1 MCEKNTSKQSKSD
14 ARAIENFSHEN
25 KKSKKS
31 KKKGTAAKKQ
41 RKKDRIYQK
50 KKSTRSRNR
59 KCNASMHFPRG
70 EIKS

>member
-25 KKSKKS
+25 KKSKKNT
-31 KKKGTAAKKQ
+31 KKRTAAKKQ

-50 KKSTRSRNR
+50 KKIN
-59 KCNASMHFPRG
+59 
-70 EIKS
+70 EE

>member
-25 KKSKKS
+25 KKSKKIH

-50 KKSTRSRNR
+50 KKIN
-59 KCNASMHFPRG
+59 
-70 EIKS
+70 EE

>member
-25 KKSKKS
+25 KKSKKIQ
-31 KKKGTAAKKQ
+31 KKGTAAKKQ

-50 KKSTRSRNR
+50 KKIN
-59 KCNASMHFPRG
+59 
-70 EIKS
+70 EE